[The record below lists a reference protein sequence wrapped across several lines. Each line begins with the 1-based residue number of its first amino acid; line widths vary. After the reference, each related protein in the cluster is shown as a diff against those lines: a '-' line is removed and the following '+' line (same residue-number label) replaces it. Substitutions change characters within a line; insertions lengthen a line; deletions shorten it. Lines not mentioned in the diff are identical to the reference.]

1 MEAHGV
7 VPDVVDVAPKDV
19 VRVSY
24 DGGQSAANGNEL
36 TPTQVRNHP
45 VDISWPVEEDVLYT
59 LCLTDPDAPSR
70 EDFSWRE
77 FQHYLVV
84 NIPGTDV
91 SKGQVLHEYVGS
103 GPPKGSGIHRYVWLV
118 YKQPAELKCDEPRLS
133 SRSAEGRPMFSTR
146 NFAAKYR
153 LGQPVA
159 ANFYLAQWDDYV
171 PELHKQLGVAL

>member
-1 MEAHGV
+1 LII
-7 VPDVVDVAPKDV
+7 DIDW
-19 VRVSY
+19 R
-24 DGGQSAANGNEL
+24 SA
-36 TPTQVRNHP
+36 T
-45 VDISWPVEEDVLYT
+45 
-59 LCLTDPDAPSR
+59 
-70 EDFSWRE
+70 
-77 FQHYLVV
+77 
-84 NIPGTDV
+84 
-91 SKGQVLHEYVGS
+91 
-103 GPPKGSGIHRYVWLV
+103 GIHRYVWLV